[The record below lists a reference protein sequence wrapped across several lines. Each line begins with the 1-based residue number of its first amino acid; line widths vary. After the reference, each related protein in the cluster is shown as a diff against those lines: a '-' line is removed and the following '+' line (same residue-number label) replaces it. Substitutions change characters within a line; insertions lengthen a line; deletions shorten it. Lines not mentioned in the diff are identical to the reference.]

1 MSMSYACAYCGELE
15 NKNIAYRCERCS
27 SASIDE
33 MDGALFCES
42 CGEIRKEDLGIE
54 CGLCGATELA
64 VADATAI

>member
-1 MSMSYACAYCGELE
+1 MAHSYACAYCGEL
-15 NKNIAYRCERCS
+15 NARDIAYRCERCS

-64 VADATAI
+64 VADAAL

>member
-1 MSMSYACAYCGELE
+1 
-15 NKNIAYRCERCS
+15 
-27 SASIDE
+27 

-64 VADATAI
+64 VADATAM